1 MASFKTALVTGG
13 AGFIGRHLVALLVE
27 KGCAVRVL
35 DPAANAKMFSKGVKT
50 IKGSILDDKALA
62 GALKG
67 VDVVFHL
74 AALTHLWAKD
84 KKQFERINADGTAAV
99 LAAAKMAKV
108 QKIVVTSTETI
119 LRSWANNNP
128 FPITEQEPIPNGAD
142 MAGPYTRSKLKA
154 ANLVRA
160 AAKDGLPIIQVFPT
174 VPVGAGDFGL
184 TAPTKMILDFVK
196 GKTPAYFN
204 ALLNFVAVE
213 DVAQGHYLAAERGM
227 PGEEFILGGE
237 NHAMARF
244 LEMLEDV
251 SGVKMPKRQVPYQLA
266 AMTGILTEFFA
277 DFLTRKPPVAS
288 KEAVK
293 LALNS
298 AFVSTHAAEKRLG
311 YTPGSVKTAL
321 KRTMHWFEDEGLL

>member
-1 MASFKTALVTGG
+1 MTSFKTALVTGG

-27 KGCAVRVL
+27 EGCTVKVL
-35 DPAANAKMFSKGVKT
+35 DPAANSKMFPKGVKI
-50 IKGSILDDKALA
+50 IKGSILDDKALTKA
-62 GALKG
+62 FIG

-74 AALTHLWAKD
+74 AALTHLWARD
-84 KKQFERINADGTAAV
+84 KKDYERINVTGTAAV
-99 LAAAKMAKV
+99 LKAAKAARV
-108 QKIVVTSTETI
+108 QKIVVTSTETV
-119 LRSWANNNP
+119 LRSWADNNP
-128 FPITEQEPIPNGAD
+128 FPITEQDPVPDLAD

-160 AAKDGLPIIQVFPT
+160 AASGGLPVVQVFPT
-174 VPVGAGDFGL
+174 VPVGAGDYGL
-184 TAPTKMILDFVK
+184 TAPTKMILDFTLK
-196 GKTPAYFN
+196 KTPAYFN

-213 DVAQGHYLAAERGM
+213 DVAKGHYLAAERGM

-237 NHAMARF
+237 NHAMSRF

-266 AMTGILTEFFA
+266 AMTGIWAEFFA
-277 DFLTRKPPVAS
+277 DFLTRRPPVAS
-288 KEAVK
+288 KEAIK

-311 YTPGSVKTAL
+311 YGPGSVKSAL
-321 KRTMHWFEDEGLL
+321 KRTVQWFKDEKLI

>member
-1 MASFKTALVTGG
+1 MTSFKTALVTGG
-13 AGFIGRHLVALLVE
+13 AGFIGRHLVALLVK
-27 KGCAVRVL
+27 KGCRVTVL
-35 DPAANAKMFSKGVKT
+35 DPGAIQNMFPKGVNV

-62 GALKG
+62 EAFIG

-74 AALTHLWAKD
+74 AALSHLWARD
-84 KKQFERINADGTAAV
+84 KKQFERINVEGTAAV
-99 LAAAKMAKV
+99 LKAAKAAGV
-108 QKIVVTSTETI
+108 GKIVVTSTETV

-128 FPITEQEPIPNGAD
+128 FPITEQEPTPDVED

-160 AAKDGLPIIQVFPT
+160 ASSGGLPVVQVFPT
-174 VPVGAGDFGL
+174 VPVGPGDFGL
-184 TAPTKMILDFVK
+184 TAPTKMILDFVT

-237 NHAMARF
+237 NHTMSRF

-251 SGVKMPKRQVPYQLA
+251 SKVKMPKRKVPYQLA
-266 AMTGILTEFFA
+266 
-277 DFLTRKPPVAS
+277 
-288 KEAVK
+288 
-293 LALNS
+293 
-298 AFVSTHAAEKRLG
+298 
-311 YTPGSVKTAL
+311 
-321 KRTMHWFEDEGLL
+321 

>member
-1 MASFKTALVTGG
+1 MSTFKTALVTGG
-13 AGFIGRHLVALLVE
+13 AGFIGRHLVALLVQ
-27 KGCAVRVL
+27 KGCNVQVL
-35 DPAANAKMFSKGVKT
+35 DPAAIPSMFPKGVKI
-50 IKGSILDDKALA
+50 IKGSILVDKDLTKAFI
-62 GALKG
+62 G

-84 KKQFERINADGTAAV
+84 KKEFERINVAGTAAV
-99 LAAAKMAKV
+99 LKAAKEAGV
-108 QKIVVTSTETI
+108 EKIVVTSTETV

-128 FPITEQEPIPNGAD
+128 FPITEQEPIPDLAD

-160 AAKDGLPIIQVFPT
+160 AASGGLPVVQVFPT

-184 TAPTKMILDFVK
+184 TAPTKMILDFVEK
-196 GKTPAYFN
+196 KTPAYFN

-213 DVAQGHYLAAERGM
+213 DVALGHYMAAERGM

-251 SGVKMPKRQVPYQLA
+251 SGVEMPKRKVPYWLA
-266 AMTGILTEFFA
+266 AITAIFAEFFA
-277 DFLTRKPPVAS
+277 DFITRRPPVAS
-288 KEAVK
+288 KEGVR

-298 AFVSTHAAEKRLG
+298 AFVSTHHAEKRVG
-311 YTPGSVKTAL
+311 YLPGSVKPAL
-321 KRTMHWFEDEGLL
+321 KRTVQWFKDEKLI